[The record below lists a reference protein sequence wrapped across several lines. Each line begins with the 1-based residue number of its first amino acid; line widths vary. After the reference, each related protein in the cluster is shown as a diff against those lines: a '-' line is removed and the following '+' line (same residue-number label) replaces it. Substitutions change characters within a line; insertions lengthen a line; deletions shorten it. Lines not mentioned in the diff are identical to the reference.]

1 MSALATIWLLARD
14 RYDWIAYYAN
24 LLLVAVGIGGVA
36 VGVCTVLFV
45 KRQVVEM
52 RRQRVAMQRTLQAI
66 NKQADLMKRQMN
78 MQIAK
83 ERAIIQV
90 EAMGIPA
97 PIQVDLPPPPYDVV
111 KYKVFNR
118 GLVAARIVYA
128 YAVVDISD
136 TPDQCTGEGS
146 TFSNANFGMNL
157 DSLFPAT
164 ADGVTRY
171 ATSEVCFP
179 WEDINDRKM
188 FIHFHGA
195 IKYQDLL
202 SDQDRGETVF
212 HFVWWIDSQRL
223 ADGSIFGRWVECGD
237 KNDNRQT

>member
-1 MSALATIWLLARD
+1 MGALATIWLVTRD
-14 RYDWIAYYAN
+14 RYDWIAYDAN
-24 LLLVAVGIGGVA
+24 LLLVAVGICGVV

-52 RRQRVAMQRTLQAI
+52 RRQRVAMQQTLQAI
-66 NKQADLMKRQMN
+66 NKQADLMKQQMD

-83 ERAIIQV
+83 ERAVIQV
-90 EAMGIPA
+90 EAMEIPA
-97 PIQVDLPPPPYDVV
+97 PVQVDLPPPPYDVV
-111 KYKVFNR
+111 RYKVFNR

-128 YAVVDISD
+128 YAIVDIAD
-136 TPDQCTGEGS
+136 TSEQCTGERS
-146 TFSNANFGMNL
+146 TFSGSNFGMNL

-171 ATSEVCFP
+171 AISEVRFP
-179 WEDINDRKM
+179 WEDINDRKK
-188 FIHFHGA
+188 FIHFHGV

-202 SDQDRGETVF
+202 SDQDRGETAF
-212 HFVWWIDSQRL
+212 HYVWWIDSQRL
-223 ADGSIFGRWVECGD
+223 ADGSIFGHWVERGD